1 MPRSFDS
8 VFYGAAGGEDLP
20 SDDEFNRV
28 SFLSHFDGANNGVNN
43 VFDDGST
50 SNHTITDDGNVTQG
64 SFGPFARPDGEWSNY
79 FDGTGDYLSTPSQG
93 TLAASANWCV
103 EAYFYCTGTT
113 SGTYRVMSSNLS
125 TDPDAYFLMRI
136 RLGQYNFYTDNVDS
150 SLVGTAAFNAWTHIA
165 MTKSGT
171 TVRAFVNGVKLWE
184 ATDNGTTVIQNL
196 IIGWGYGSDYFPGFI
211 SNARFVNGSS
221 VYTSAFTP
229 PTAPL
234 TAITNTTLLT
244 CQSNRFVDK
253 SASPLT
259 LTPTGDTAVSAFG
272 PFLTDA
278 VYDPAV
284 NGASAYFDGSDD
296 FLSFSHAS
304 DFAFGTGDFTIEWW
318 SWGGTGTGNAEY
330 IYQGTSASQQYHQ
343 LIESG
348 GSGILRYYPTA
359 GSNPMHD
366 TGWGDIVQNAWTHYA
381 VARTSG
387 TTNLYKNGVRVLTA
401 SGSPSNSN
409 IQTITARIGA
419 STNGSTTGSPW
430 LGYITDFRIVKG
442 TGVYTGTTYTIP
454 TAPLTAI
461 TNTKLLLNMQD
472 GQAIDSAAQNNLN
485 FKGTGKLSTGQAKF
499 GDTSLFMD
507 GNSDG
512 VYISAAPVSTIWTV
526 EQWIYPTRFYSGSGN
541 YDRIWADGTAN
552 SDSLAC
558 VLWGNDD
565 GNLGKIRLYN
575 DDSLVVGTS
584 TAVSLNTWTHL
595 AIVSS
600 GSTTKIFLDGTQ
612 RGTTNSASNLKGR
625 KFTIGYM
632 GTSGYFGGYID
643 EFRTSLM
650 ARYTSNFTSPA
661 EPFADKGE

>member
-1 MPRSFDS
+1 
-8 VFYGAAGGEDLP
+8 VGA
-20 SDDEFNRV
+20 
-28 SFLSHFDGANNGVNN
+28 
-43 VFDDGST
+43 
-50 SNHTITDDGNVTQG
+50 
-64 SFGPFARPDGEWSNY
+64 
-79 FDGTGDYLSTPSQG
+79 
-93 TLAASANWCV
+93 
-103 EAYFYCTGTT
+103 
-113 SGTYRVMSSNLS
+113 
-125 TDPDAYFLMRI
+125 
-136 RLGQYNFYTDNVDS
+136 
-150 SLVGTAAFNAWTHIA
+150 
-165 MTKSGT
+165 
-171 TVRAFVNGVKLWE
+171 
-184 ATDNGTTVIQNL
+184 
-196 IIGWGYGSDYFPGFI
+196 
-211 SNARFVNGSS
+211 
-221 VYTSAFTP
+221 
-229 PTAPL
+229 
-234 TAITNTTLLT
+234 
-244 CQSNRFVDK
+244 
-253 SASPLT
+253 
-259 LTPTGDTAVSAFG
+259 
-272 PFLTDA
+272 
-278 VYDPAV
+278 
-284 NGASAYFDGSDD
+284 
-296 FLSFSHAS
+296 
-304 DFAFGTGDFTIEWW
+304 
-318 SWGGTGTGNAEY
+318 
-330 IYQGTSASQQYHQ
+330 
-343 LIESG
+343 
-348 GSGILRYYPTA
+348 
-359 GSNPMHD
+359 
-366 TGWGDIVQNAWTHYA
+366 IVQNAWTHYA

-409 IQTITARIGA
+409 IQSTVARIGA
-419 STNGSTTGSPW
+419 STDGTTTGSPW
-430 LGYITDFRIVKG
+430 LGYITDFRVVKG
-442 TGVYTGTTYTIP
+442 TAVYTGTTYTIP

-472 GQAIDSAAQNNLN
+472 AQAIDSAAQNNLN

-565 GNLGKIRLYN
+565 GNLGKIRLYD

-584 TAVSLNTWTHL
+584 TAVSLDTWTHI

-600 GSTTKIFLDGTQ
+600 GSTTKIFLDGTE

-661 EPFADKGE
+661 EPFADKGQ